1 MKGDLARD
9 GGICRNSVTE
19 CRLLLRL
26 CVRGQTWTLEPSGHL
41 KNGNGYYLAMPGDT
55 KDQGKAPVVWDK
67 SGERG
72 QLWTFE

>member
-1 MKGDLARD
+1 MASKPKFKGKYLDIKWR
-9 GGICRNSVTE
+9 IWTKENET
-19 CRLLLRL
+19 
-26 CVRGQTWTLEPSGHL
+26 GQTWALEPSGHL